1 MFRLGSTA
9 FTAVRRVSS
18 RVLLL
23 GVRGVPPR
31 AGHPPHPL
39 PAAAPWLREV
49 AWSAPPAT
57 TRRSR
62 APTLAAV
69 QNKGDPPTR
78 AKRVLD
84 ARAVQKRWHRHQD
97 KHFEVQTGL
106 TSLILSKQQVAP
118 VFLHLR
124 AQAWASQF
132 AMLEML
138 SNAVLGDL
146 LSRSISFLLAK
157 YEKQETD
164 GGRAGGTEA
173 RLRRLLLRSGNMVEE
188 AERWLS
194 SPNGPCSG
202 SSGP

>member
-1 MFRLGSTA
+1 
-9 FTAVRRVSS
+9 
-18 RVLLL
+18 
-23 GVRGVPPR
+23 
-31 AGHPPHPL
+31 
-39 PAAAPWLREV
+39 
-49 AWSAPPAT
+49 
-57 TRRSR
+57 
-62 APTLAAV
+62 
-69 QNKGDPPTR
+69 
-78 AKRVLD
+78 
-84 ARAVQKRWHRHQD
+84 
-97 KHFEVQTGL
+97 
-106 TSLILSKQQVAP
+106 
-118 VFLHLR
+118 
-124 AQAWASQF
+124 
-132 AMLEML
+132 MLEML

>member
-1 MFRLGSTA
+1 MDVCSGWAQPLSRQFGGSVHGCSCSGSGGCRLAPCIHPTPCRP
-9 FTAVRRVSS
+9 RRHGFV
-18 RVLLL
+18 
-23 GVRGVPPR
+23 
-31 AGHPPHPL
+31 
-39 PAAAPWLREV
+39 
-49 AWSAPPAT
+49 
-57 TRRSR
+57 RSR
-62 APTLAAV
+62 GAPRPRRHGAHARRPW
-69 QNKGDPPTR
+69 PPCSTP
-78 AKRVLD
+78 VL
-84 ARAVQKRWHRHQD
+84 KRWHRHQD

-106 TSLILSKQQVAP
+106 TSLILSEQQVAP

-194 SPNGPCSG
+194 SRNGPCSG